1 MFKHTDLWETSYVQT
16 IVLIPSVSL
25 SVIGHLDSPHSQN
38 HMKLTSNS
46 TPYPKKNQTFQMALI
61 DLQKQ
66 VSDFLSSYLYKFCET
81 DAHILVPV
89 GYFTGSPPV

>member
-1 MFKHTDLWETSYVQT
+1 
-16 IVLIPSVSL
+16 
-25 SVIGHLDSPHSQN
+25 
-38 HMKLTSNS
+38 
-46 TPYPKKNQTFQMALI
+46 MALI

-89 GYFTGSPPV
+89 GYFNGSPPVWKAAP